1 MPLTTMMHLNALA
14 VAAAAT
20 LVLGCATPASP
31 SIDSTRVQ
39 PEQMF
44 RSLSSR
50 KLSVRGDP
58 DPVYGLA
65 QIKEY
70 LRPVLDRCRV
80 DGGEITILGR
90 AQIQFAP
97 RVEGNGGRGQ
107 AQLLLPV
114 RFACRTPAALLW
126 GAESKYLEPTFF
138 ASQWAGE
145 VFYSVVMQFGF
156 LPGSQLELTE
166 ASSASRREAASNMS
180 KECSALRLAYNE
192 KVRSSPT
199 VGMPVA
205 FGTIIDLRPP
215 LALIQYDSF
224 GRQLKGREQEWV
236 QISSLSAGTDC
247 PR

>member
-1 MPLTTMMHLNALA
+1 MPSMTMLHLNALA
-14 VAAAAT
+14 VVAAAT
-20 LVLGCATPASP
+20 LVMGCSTPASP
-31 SIDSTRVQ
+31 TIDSTRDQ
-39 PEQMF
+39 PEQVL

-65 QIKEY
+65 QVKEY
-70 LRPVLDRCRV
+70 LRPILDRCRV

-107 AQLLLPV
+107 ALLLLPV
-114 RFACRTPAALLW
+114 RFACRTSAAFLW
-126 GAESKYLEPTFF
+126 GAESMYLEPKFF

-145 VFYSVVMQFGF
+145 VFYSAVMQFGF
-156 LPGSQLELTE
+156 LPGSQLELPE
-166 ASSASRREAASNMS
+166 ASGASHRKATSDMS
-180 KECSALRLAYNE
+180 KECSALRQAYND
-192 KVRSSPT
+192 KVRSGPT
-199 VGMPVA
+199 VGMTVA
-205 FGTIIDLRPP
+205 FGTIIDVRPP
-215 LALIQYDSF
+215 LALVQYDAF